1 MPAVFGN
8 KKLKTGEMVAWQKGK
23 IMALRWCDKIDV
35 CLMSTVHNT
44 STVMVRTKGGK
55 EIMKPQ
61 VVINYKNTMGSGRQS
76 RPSNDILPS
85 NEETAKEVLQEDLQA
100 SS

>member
-1 MPAVFGN
+1 MFGN

-23 IMALRWCDKIDV
+23 MMALRWRDKKDV

-44 STVMVRTKGGK
+44 STVMARTKGGK

-61 VVINYKNTMGSGRQS
+61 VVIVYNNTMGGVDMS
-76 RPSNDILPS
+76 RPSNDILPR
-85 NEETAKEVLQEDLQA
+85 NEETAKEVLQEDLRA
-100 SS
+100 FS